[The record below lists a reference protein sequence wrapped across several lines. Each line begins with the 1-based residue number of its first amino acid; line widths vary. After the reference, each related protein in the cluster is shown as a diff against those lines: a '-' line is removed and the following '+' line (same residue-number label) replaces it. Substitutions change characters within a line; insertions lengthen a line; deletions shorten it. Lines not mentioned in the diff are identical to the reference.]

1 MIVQQIVLRSLAQVM
16 CRELR
21 MCQLS
26 QAEVSRF
33 YAVHAGKDFYQRLIE
48 FMSSGKIVAME
59 LLAAGIHVRNFP
71 GYVIPWTV
79 YGTEQIIL
87 DSSLSVH

>member
-1 MIVQQIVLRSLAQVM
+1 M

-26 QAEVSRF
+26 QTEASRF
-33 YAVHAGKDFYQRLIE
+33 YAVHAGKDFYQRLTE
-48 FMSSGKIVAME
+48 FMSSGTIVAME
-59 LLAAGIHVRNFP
+59 LLAAGIHMQNFP

-79 YGTEQIIL
+79 YGTEQIIQ
-87 DSSLSVH
+87 DSSSSLH